1 MARSTPFRT
10 DVEGSGQMRQIHDTN
25 LVFIHIPKTAGMA
38 VVSAFGLEHR
48 STDHMMSRE
57 EDRAFLGS
65 EYVRFLVFRDPLA
78 RLVSAYKYSLSMLHN
93 HHGNTVREDILNH
106 GLDKDVN
113 AFLAHYADQP
123 ARLLKNLHFV
133 PQWFYY
139 VNGKPSIVL
148 RQEHLATDIQIIAG
162 LAPQHFEGLSVRNK
176 SASQLE
182 ANTALTDESKARVKD
197 LYRTDFLLWGGS
209 ALGS

>member
-1 MARSTPFRT
+1 
-10 DVEGSGQMRQIHDTN
+10 MRQIHDTK

-38 VVSAFGLEHR
+38 VVSAFGLEHLP
-48 STDHMMSRE
+48 TDHMMSRDQ
-57 EDRAFLGS
+57 DRAFLGS
-65 EYVRFLVFRDPLA
+65 EYVRFLVFRDPVS
-78 RLVSAYKYSLSMLHN
+78 RFVSAYKYSLSMLEH
-93 HHGNTVREDILNH
+93 HHGNSAREDILNH

-139 VNGKPSIVL
+139 VNGKPSIIL
-148 RQEHLATDIQIIAG
+148 RQEHLAADIQIIAN
-162 LAPQHFEGLSVRNK
+162 LAPQYFEGLSVQNK
-176 SASQLE
+176 SPSQVE
-182 ANTALTDESKARVKD
+182 ANTSLTDESKARVKD
-197 LYRTDFLLWGGS
+197 LYRTDFMLWGGS